1 MGRKAS
7 VRYYASRKAYFTHFE
22 GRQIKLADGPDDA
35 PSGRTDL
42 AALDEFR
49 RLMQASNADVADQG
63 NTVRVIVDR
72 YGQHLEQNGQDR
84 SLEILLATCT
94 SAVKRFGDVPIG
106 ALEPHDVSAWLAE
119 MTQPREVRVPSGPSE
134 KTRAEKTGESSTS
147 RQTRRPRKKTKKTRL
162 VK

>member
-94 SAVKRFGDVPIG
+94 SAVKRFGDVPMWG
-106 ALEPHDVSAWLAE
+106 
-119 MTQPREVRVPSGPSE
+119 T
-134 KTRAEKTGESSTS
+134 
-147 RQTRRPRKKTKKTRL
+147 
-162 VK
+162 